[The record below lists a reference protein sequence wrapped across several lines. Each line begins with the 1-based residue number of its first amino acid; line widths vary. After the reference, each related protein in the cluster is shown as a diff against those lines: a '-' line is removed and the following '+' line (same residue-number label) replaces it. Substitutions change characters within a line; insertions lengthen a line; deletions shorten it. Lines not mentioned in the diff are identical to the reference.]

1 MNPEE
6 VRDELLYLRY
16 LAEDL
21 GLHQTAPTCLYVDNK
36 GALEIAKNPVSSTS
50 MKHVLRRHFFLR
62 EAESDSVVQV
72 HPIPSSDNLA
82 DVLTKVVDGP
92 RLSEMLS
99 RIRKRFL

>member
-1 MNPEE
+1 MASCEI
-6 VRDELLYLRY
+6 LYLRF

-21 GLHQTAPTCLYVDNK
+21 GLHQPAATSCLYVDNK

-50 MKHVLRRHFFLR
+50 MKHVLRRHFFIR
-62 EAESDSVVQV
+62 DAESNSVVQV
-72 HPIPSSDNLA
+72 HPVASSDNLA